1 MLEYAKQSAF
11 IYFTTRSLVANV
23 YKKHQFP
30 RLVYYV
36 KSTISIKCWSWC
48 HILHLYCL
56 PREGDDPVVPGLPR
70 DPLPHHLLHLL
81 LAGVHQAEGCDVCST
96 VFEIFKLHHVQVLTG
111 KNWQKKWKSG
121 FSHQPQKVLKVGQ
134 VWSLNI
140 ETNHQ
145 NSIPQPQ

>member
-1 MLEYAKQSAF
+1 MLEYAKQTAF
-11 IYFTTRSLVANV
+11 IYFTTRSLVANI

-96 VFEIFKLHHVQVLTG
+96 VFEIFQLHHVQVLTG
-111 KNWQKKWKSG
+111 GNWQNLNSTTT
-121 FSHQPQKVLKVGQ
+121 QPNLTYVG
-134 VWSLNI
+134 LDTKMI
-140 ETNHQ
+140 LLTPPP
-145 NSIPQPQ
+145 PQTGCQIA